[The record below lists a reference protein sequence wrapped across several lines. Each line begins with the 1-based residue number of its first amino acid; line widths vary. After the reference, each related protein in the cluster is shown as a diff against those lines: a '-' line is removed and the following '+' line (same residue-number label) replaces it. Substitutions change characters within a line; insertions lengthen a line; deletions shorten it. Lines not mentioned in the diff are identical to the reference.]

1 MTAGPPRILV
11 VGIGNPDRGDD
22 GIGPRI
28 AELLR
33 DAVPPG
39 VTVMCRS
46 GDALALLQ
54 DWAGFD
60 AVILVDAAAPAG
72 QPGRVHRVD
81 LAVEPLP
88 RDLGLASTH
97 AFGIAEAIALAAQLK
112 SLPPRLVI
120 YAVEAAAFTAG
131 AGLSPAVAAAA
142 TAEGVATRILAE
154 IAGWRGG
161 IDSGA
166 ELFQNAGG

>member
-1 MTAGPPRILV
+1 MNAAPPRILA

-28 AELLR
+28 AEMLR
-33 DAVPPG
+33 NRVPSG
-39 VTVMCRS
+39 VSVNSRS
-46 GDALALLQ
+46 GDALALLH

-72 QPGRVHRVD
+72 APGRIHRVD
-81 LAVEPLP
+81 LAIEPLP

-120 YAVEAAAFTAG
+120 YAIEAVAFTAG
-131 AGLSPAVAAAA
+131 ADLNPAVAAA
-142 TAEGVATRILAE
+142 AEGVATRILAE
-154 IAGWRGG
+154 IAAWLGG
-161 IDSGA
+161 IDSDT
-166 ELFQNAGG
+166 ELFQNTGG

>member
-1 MTAGPPRILV
+1 MSAGSLRILV

-28 AELLR
+28 AEMLR
-33 DAVPPG
+33 DRVPSG
-39 VTVMCRS
+39 VSVKSRS

-54 DWAGFD
+54 DWAAFD

-72 QPGRVHRVD
+72 APGRIHRVD

-112 SLPPRLVI
+112 RLPPRLVI
-120 YAVEAAAFTAG
+120 YAIEAAAFTAG
-131 AGLSPAVAAAA
+131 ADLSPAVEAAG
-142 TAEGVATRILAE
+142 EGVASRILAE
-154 IAGWRGG
+154 VAGWRGG
-161 IDSGA
+161 IDSDA